1 MSKSVCICLHG
12 HYYQPPRESAWLEYV
27 ERQES
32 AAPYHDWNERIHYEC
47 YSPNSR
53 ARVYDRHGQVVDIV
67 NNFEKM
73 SFNIGPTLMSW
84 LELKHPETY
93 KRIIDA
99 DRLSRM
105 SHNGHGN
112 AIAQVYNHMIMP
124 LAARRDKKT
133 QVRWGI
139 EEFRLRYGRDPE
151 GMWLPE
157 TACNEET
164 LEILVEEGIRF
175 TLLEP
180 HQAEAFR
187 PFNGEWKDVSNGSID
202 PKQPYRCYLRNHP
215 SKYIDIF
222 FYDGPISKAVS
233 FEDLLKD
240 AKHLLGKL
248 ETAIVDYGGRPQL
261 IHIATDGET
270 YGHHKPFGDRVVAY
284 LLNVSAAER
293 GYRVVNYGEY
303 LEEFP
308 PHCEVR
314 LKSGEN
320 GEGTSW
326 SCPHGV
332 RRWKDHCGCRG
343 GGPLEWNQHWRRPL
357 REALDWLRER
367 LVEVYEWQ
375 APQYL
380 KDIWE
385 VRDHYIHVLLN
396 RERSRIDNFFYRFG
410 QRPLNPAE
418 VTKCLKLLEMQRY
431 AMLMYTSCGWFFTE
445 LSGIET
451 QQILQYAARAVQLA
465 WEITGTSY
473 EEEFLERLSKAKSN
487 IELFKDGRGV
497 YEKLVKPSVATI
509 ENAVG
514 GFAIGSIFENYYP
527 STEDFPLYCYDIH
540 VYYQRK
546 ESSGNLTLNFGRVKV
561 TSRVTLEERDMVF
574 SVVQIGLYDFH
585 CSIKPYHSDA
595 ELEKLEK
602 ELFDELDHG
611 EILELVKKIDVY
623 PGVIH
628 LTLKDLFLDDRLK
641 IISILT
647 REQIDR
653 VSKFYERIYDESH
666 RINFIYRSINLPIPV
681 EFCYAAGQVLSKRL
695 LEEVYKMAEQNF
707 SLRRATIASRMME
720 TAKLFHVE
728 LQKEPIAR
736 FLSDELA
743 RRIRTFVLRPEAE
756 LIRECVNI
764 HKLSEKFEVS
774 LDYWQAQEEFFF
786 FLREWQENPAMI
798 PDFIFSTSHLLL
810 QMMNRLQLGFEGL
823 RKYISG
829 RATG

>member
-1 MSKSVCICLHG
+1 MTKSVCVCLHG
-12 HYYQPPRESAWLEYV
+12 HFYQPPRENAWLEYV

-53 ARVYDRHGQVVDIV
+53 ARVYDRHGQVIDIV

-84 LELKHPETY
+84 LEVKHPETY
-93 KRIIDA
+93 KRIIEA
-99 DRLSRM
+99 DRNSRAA
-105 SHNGHGN
+105 HGGHGN

-124 LAARRDKKT
+124 LATRLDKKT

-139 EEFRLRYGRDPE
+139 EEFRLRYSRDPE

-187 PFNGEWKDVSNGSID
+187 PFDGDWIDVSRGQID
-202 PKQPYRCYLRNHP
+202 PRRPYRCYLRKHP
-215 SKYIDIF
+215 DKYIDIF

-240 AKHLLGKL
+240 ARNLQGRL
-248 ETAIVDYGGRPQL
+248 ESAVVDYGGHPQL
-261 IHIATDGET
+261 IHLATDGET
-270 YGHHKPFGDRVVAY
+270 YGHHKPFGDRVIAY
-284 LLNVSAAER
+284 LLNVSLPER
-293 GYRVVNYGEY
+293 GCRVVNYAEF
-303 LEEFP
+303 LEENP
-308 PHCEVR
+308 PSFEVR

-343 GGPLEWNQHWRRPL
+343 GGPSDWHQHWRRPL

-367 LVEVYEWQ
+367 LKEVYEAQ
-375 APQYL
+375 ASLYL
-380 KDIWE
+380 KDIWD
-385 VRDHYIHVLLN
+385 VRDHYIHVILN
-396 RERSRIDNFFYRFG
+396 REPSRIENFFFRFG
-410 QRPLNPAE
+410 QRPLSPAE
-418 VTKCLKLLEMQRY
+418 ITICLKLLEMQRY

-465 WEITGTSY
+465 REITGTSY

-487 IELFKDGRGV
+487 LEMFKDGRGV
-497 YEKLVKPSVATI
+497 YEKLIQPSIATLENVA
-509 ENAVG
+509 A

-527 STEDFPLYCYDIH
+527 AAEDLSLYCYQVH
-540 VYYQRK
+540 VEHQRK
-546 ESSGNLTLNFGRVKV
+546 ESAGNLTLNFGRIKIR
-561 TSRVTLEERDMVF
+561 SKVTLEEQDLVF
-574 SVVQIGLYDFH
+574 NVVQIGSYDFH
-585 CSIKPYHSDA
+585 CSIKPFASA
-595 ELEKLEK
+595 EEIERLEK
-602 ELFDELDHG
+602 ELFEELYHG
-611 EILELVKKIDVY
+611 EILELVKKIDQY
-623 PGVIH
+623 PGVAH

-641 IISILT
+641 IISLLT

-653 VSKFYERIYDESH
+653 VSQFYSRIYDESH
-666 RINFIYRSINLPIPV
+666 RINYIYRSINLPIPA
-681 EFCYAAGQVLSKRL
+681 EFCYAAGHVLGKRL
-695 LEEVYKMAEQNF
+695 MEEIGKMAEQNF
-707 SLRRATIASRMME
+707 SLRRATIANRIMD
-720 TAKLFHVE
+720 TAKLFHVRIE
-728 LQKEPIAR
+728 KEPISR
-736 FLSDELA
+736 ILSEELA
-743 RRIRTFVLRPEAE
+743 KRIRMFVLQPDAE

-764 HKLSEKFEVS
+764 HKLSEKFEIG
-774 LDYWQAQEEFFF
+774 LDYWQAQEEIFF
-786 FLREWQENPAMI
+786 FLREWQENPGLI
-798 PDFIFSTSHLLL
+798 PEFIYASANILL
-810 QMMNRLQLGFEGL
+810 QLMNRLQLGFDGL
-823 RKYISG
+823 RKYLAGKSAG
-829 RATG
+829 